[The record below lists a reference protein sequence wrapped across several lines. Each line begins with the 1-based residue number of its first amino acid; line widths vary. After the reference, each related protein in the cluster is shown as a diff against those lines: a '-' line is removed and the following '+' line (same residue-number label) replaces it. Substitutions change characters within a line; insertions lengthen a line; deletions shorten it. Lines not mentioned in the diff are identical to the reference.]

1 MTGFFK
7 GEVLLDQAFAKDA
20 KKSVGQVLK
29 DAGVEATAVA
39 RFRVGA

>member
-7 GEVLLDQAFAKDA
+7 EGVLVDQAFAKDA
-20 KKSVGQVLK
+20 KKSVGSVLEA
-29 DAGVEATAVA
+29 AGTKATAFV